1 MEQAVDRVILTCVAA
16 SDEERITFGEVVGQL
31 IAAGVE
37 RYDADLVRS
46 EKTFYMP
53 DGDSTVLAA
62 APVEGTAPA
71 DLSPAGVE
79 AAVRAI
85 QSGQIKYKEFC
96 SRIIAAGCVGYQVS
110 LAGRRAIY
118 YGRTGDAHV
127 EWFPGAR

>member
-1 MEQAVDRVILTCVAA
+1 MDQTVHSIIRDCITA
-16 SDEERITFGEVVGQL
+16 SDDERITFGEVVGKL

-53 DGDSTVLAA
+53 DGDSTVL
-62 APVEGTAPA
+62 PSSRIDGTASA
-71 DLSPAGVE
+71 DFSPATVE

-85 QSGQIKYKEFC
+85 QAGQIRYKEFC
-96 SRIIAAGCVGYQVS
+96 RRILAGGCVGYQVS